1 MQYTYPQDP
10 DTQTLRLQ
18 GVLHSTEGAPN
29 FCYKVNAE
37 QYFTDVTLSWKIK
50 IKKVS
55 RFNQR
60 PRLQA
65 RELGAELLGRMGDRV
80 GKVQKSTGVCFY

>member
-1 MQYTYPQDP
+1 MAAIFHLIPNLNIVQYTYPQDP

-37 QYFTDVTLSWKIK
+37 QYFTDVTLALME
-50 IKKVS
+50 
-55 RFNQR
+55 N
-60 PRLQA
+60 
-65 RELGAELLGRMGDRV
+65 
-80 GKVQKSTGVCFY
+80 

>member
-1 MQYTYPQDP
+1 MPKHFFALGVEKSPKTVWREKIQMTAIFHLIPNLNIVQYTYPQDP

-37 QYFTDVTLSWKIK
+37 QYFTDVTLALME
-50 IKKVS
+50 
-55 RFNQR
+55 N
-60 PRLQA
+60 
-65 RELGAELLGRMGDRV
+65 
-80 GKVQKSTGVCFY
+80 